1 MTRTM
6 RRTNKKQIKPKKP
19 KKLLRRMHNKLY
31 RVFVVLCIL
40 FVVLIIRLMYIEY
53 TSGEKYEKIV
63 LSQQEYDST
72 IIPYKRGDIMDSKGT
87 VLATSVDVYNVIL
100 DNKVLHAN
108 EDKIASTIA
117 YLTQCFPEI
126 TADEVNAQMNE
137 HPERE
142 YTVLAKH
149 VSYEQKSA
157 FEALMEG
164 KDTKGQIT
172 GVWFEKEYTR
182 TYPYQS
188 LASAL
193 IGFSNATTGVIGLE
207 NQYNDTLNGTNGRAY
222 GYLNADSNVEQTVI
236 EPENGY
242 SLVTTL
248 DTNIQ
253 TIVESAILQANE
265 EMKQETEGATTGSD
279 NTAVLVMNPKN
290 GDVLA
295 MASYPT
301 FDLNNPKDLSAYFT
315 EEQLS
320 AMSDEDKMNTLNNL
334 WQNYAISKT
343 FEPGSTFKP
352 FTEAMGLDSGTLHGD
367 ETYICDGGE
376 WVSGHEIGCVKRT
389 GHGTED
395 LRGALRDSCNDA
407 MMQMVRSIGPAN
419 FAKYSREYGFGQKTG
434 IDLPGEASTASLIFS
449 EEQLAQTESNLAV
462 SSFGQGFNVTMVQLA
477 SSFCSLINGGDL
489 YQPHVVKKVV
499 DDSGNTVQEIN
510 PVVLKET
517 VSQEVSDTLRDYMY
531 TVVSEGTGAKAA
543 VEGYAIG
550 GKTGTAEKVPRGSG
564 NYVVSFIGYAP
575 VEDPQVVVYVVVDV
589 PHVEV
594 QDHCSQSSFIA
605 KNIFSQILPYL
616 NIERMESAVTE

>member
-1 MTRTM
+1 M
-6 RRTNKKQIKPKKP
+6 RQIRRSRRKKP

-31 RVFVVLCIL
+31 IVFGVLCIL
-40 FVVLIIRLMYIEY
+40 FVALIFRLMYIEY

-72 IIPYKRGDIMDSKGT
+72 IIPYKRGDIVDSKGT

-100 DNKVLHAN
+100 DSKVLHAN
-108 EDKIASTIA
+108 EEKISSTIA

-126 TADEVNAQMNE
+126 TADQVNQEITDN
-137 HPERE
+137 PDRE

-149 VSYEQKSA
+149 VSYEEKAA
-157 FEALMEG
+157 FEALMNGE
-164 KDTKGQIT
+164 DTKDQIA
-172 GVWFEKEYTR
+172 GIWFEKEYIR
-182 TYPYQS
+182 TYPYNS
-188 LASAL
+188 LASAM
-193 IGFSNATTGVIGLE
+193 IGFANATTGVIGLE
-207 NQYNDTLNGTNGRAY
+207 NQYNDTLNGTNGRSY
-222 GYLNADSNVEQTVI
+222 GYLNADSNLEQTVI

-242 SLVTTL
+242 SLVATI

-253 TIVESAILQANE
+253 SIVESAILQANE
-265 EMKQETEGATTGSD
+265 EMKQETEGQATGSN
-279 NTAVLVMNPKN
+279 NTAVLVMDPQN

-295 MASYPT
+295 MASYPN

-315 EEQLS
+315 EEEL
-320 AMSDEDKMNTLNNL
+320 AGMSDEDKMNQLNKL
-334 WQNYAISKT
+334 WQNYTISNT

-352 FTEAMGLDSGTLHGD
+352 FTEAMGLDSGSLRGD
-367 ETYICDGGE
+367 ETYICDGSE
-376 WVSGHEIGCVKRT
+376 WVSGHEIHCVNRS

-407 MMQMVRSIGPAN
+407 LMQMVRAIGPAN

-449 EEQLAQTESNLAV
+449 EEQLARTESNLAV
-462 SSFGQGFNVTMVQLA
+462 SSFGQGFNVTMIQLA
-477 SSFCSLINGGDL
+477 SSFCSLINGGNI
-489 YQPHVVKKVV
+489 YQPHVVKKIV
-499 DDSGNTVQEIN
+499 DGSGNTVQEIS
-510 PVVLKET
+510 PVVTKET

-564 NYVVSFIGYAP
+564 NYVVSFIGFAP
-575 VEDPQVVVYVVVDV
+575 VDDPQVVVYVVVDE
-589 PHVEV
+589 PHVAD
-594 QDHCSQSSFIA
+594 QSHCSQSSYIA
-605 KNIFSQILPYL
+605 KNIFSQILPYM
-616 NIERMESAVTE
+616 NIERMDSVAAE

>member
-1 MTRTM
+1 MARQI
-6 RRTNKKQIKPKKP
+6 RRSRRKKP

-31 RVFVVLCIL
+31 IVFGVLCIL
-40 FVVLIIRLMYIEY
+40 FVALIFRLMYIEY

-72 IIPYKRGDIMDSKGT
+72 IIPYKRGDIVDSKGT

-100 DNKVLHAN
+100 DSKVLHAN
-108 EDKIASTIA
+108 EEKISSTIA

-126 TADEVNAQMNE
+126 TADQVNQEITDN
-137 HPERE
+137 PDRE

-149 VSYEQKSA
+149 VSYEEKAA
-157 FEALMEG
+157 FEALMNGE
-164 KDTKGQIT
+164 DTKDQIA
-172 GVWFEKEYTR
+172 GIWFEKEYTR
-182 TYPYQS
+182 TYPYNS
-188 LASAL
+188 LASAM
-193 IGFSNATTGVIGLE
+193 IGFANATTGVIGLE
-207 NQYNDTLNGTNGRAY
+207 NQYNDTLNGTNGRSY
-222 GYLNADSNVEQTVI
+222 GYLNADSNLEQTVI

-242 SLVTTL
+242 SLVATI

-253 TIVESAILQANE
+253 SIVESAILQANE
-265 EMKQETEGATTGSD
+265 EMKQETEGQATGSN
-279 NTAVLVMNPKN
+279 NTAVLVMDPQN

-295 MASYPT
+295 MASYPN

-315 EEQLS
+315 EEEL
-320 AMSDEDKMNTLNNL
+320 AGMSDEDKMNQLNKL
-334 WQNYAISKT
+334 WQNYTISNT

-352 FTEAMGLDSGTLHGD
+352 FTEAMGLDSGSLRGD
-367 ETYICDGGE
+367 ETYICDGSE
-376 WVSGHEIGCVKRT
+376 WVSGHEIHCVNRS

-407 MMQMVRSIGPAN
+407 LMQMVRAIGPAN

-449 EEQLAQTESNLAV
+449 EEQLARTESNLAV
-462 SSFGQGFNVTMVQLA
+462 SSFGQGFNVTMIQLA
-477 SSFCSLINGGDL
+477 STFCSLINGGNI
-489 YQPHVVKKVV
+489 YQPHVVKKIV
-499 DDSGNTVQEIN
+499 DGSGNTVQEIS
-510 PVVLKET
+510 PVVTKET

-564 NYVVSFIGYAP
+564 NYVVSFIGFAP
-575 VEDPQVVVYVVVDV
+575 VDDPQVVVYVVVDE
-589 PHVEV
+589 PHVAD
-594 QDHCSQSSFIA
+594 QSHCSQSSYIA
-605 KNIFSQILPYL
+605 KNIFSQILPYM
-616 NIERMESAVTE
+616 NIERMDSVAAE

>member
-1 MTRTM
+1 MARQI
-6 RRTNKKQIKPKKP
+6 RRSRRKKP

-31 RVFVVLCIL
+31 IVFGVLCIL
-40 FVVLIIRLMYIEY
+40 FVALIFRLMYIEY

-72 IIPYKRGDIMDSKGT
+72 IIPYKRGDIVDSKGT

-100 DNKVLHAN
+100 DSKVLHAN
-108 EDKIASTIA
+108 EEKISSTIA

-126 TADEVNAQMNE
+126 TADQVNQEITDN
-137 HPERE
+137 PDRE

-149 VSYEQKSA
+149 VSYEEKAA
-157 FEALMEG
+157 FEALMNGE
-164 KDTKGQIT
+164 DTKDQIA
-172 GVWFEKEYTR
+172 GIWFEKEYTR
-182 TYPYQS
+182 TYPYNS
-188 LASAL
+188 LASAM
-193 IGFSNATTGVIGLE
+193 IGFANATTGVIGLE
-207 NQYNDTLNGTNGRAY
+207 NQYNDTLNGTNGRSY
-222 GYLNADSNVEQTVI
+222 GYLNADSNLEQTVI

-242 SLVTTL
+242 SLVATI

-253 TIVESAILQANE
+253 SIVESAILQANE
-265 EMKQETEGATTGSD
+265 EMKQETEGQATGSN
-279 NTAVLVMNPKN
+279 NTAVLVMDPQN

-295 MASYPT
+295 MASFPN

-315 EEQLS
+315 EEEL
-320 AMSDEDKMNTLNNL
+320 AGMSDEDKMNQLNKL
-334 WQNYAISKT
+334 WQNYTISNT

-352 FTEAMGLDSGTLHGD
+352 FTEAMGLDSGSLRGD
-367 ETYICDGGE
+367 ETYICDGSE
-376 WVSGHEIGCVKRT
+376 WVSGHEIHCVNRS

-407 MMQMVRSIGPAN
+407 LMQMVRAIGPAN

-449 EEQLAQTESNLAV
+449 EEQLARTKSNLAV
-462 SSFGQGFNVTMVQLA
+462 SSFGQGFNVTMIQLA
-477 SSFCSLINGGDL
+477 SSFCSLINGGNI
-489 YQPHVVKKVV
+489 YQPHVVKKIV
-499 DDSGNTVQEIN
+499 DGSGNTVQEIS
-510 PVVLKET
+510 PVVTKET

-564 NYVVSFIGYAP
+564 NYVVSFIGFAP
-575 VEDPQVVVYVVVDV
+575 VDDPQVVVYVVVDE
-589 PHVEV
+589 PHVAD
-594 QDHCSQSSFIA
+594 QSHCSQSSYIA
-605 KNIFSQILPYL
+605 KNIFSQILPYM
-616 NIERMESAVTE
+616 NIERMDSVAAE

>member
-1 MTRTM
+1 MARQI
-6 RRTNKKQIKPKKP
+6 RRSRRKKP

-31 RVFVVLCIL
+31 IVFGVLCIL
-40 FVVLIIRLMYIEY
+40 FVALIFRLMYIEY

-72 IIPYKRGDIMDSKGT
+72 IIPYKRGDIVDSKGT

-100 DNKVLHAN
+100 DSKVLHAN
-108 EDKIASTIA
+108 EEKISSTIA

-126 TADEVNAQMNE
+126 TADQVNQEITDN
-137 HPERE
+137 PDRE

-149 VSYEQKSA
+149 VSYEEKAA
-157 FEALMEG
+157 FEALMNGE
-164 KDTKGQIT
+164 DTKDQIA
-172 GVWFEKEYTR
+172 GIWFEKEYTR
-182 TYPYQS
+182 TYPYNS
-188 LASAL
+188 LASAM
-193 IGFSNATTGVIGLE
+193 IGFANATTGVIGLE
-207 NQYNDTLNGTNGRAY
+207 NQYNDTLNGTNGRSY
-222 GYLNADSNVEQTVI
+222 GYLNADSNLEQTVI

-242 SLVTTL
+242 SLVATI

-253 TIVESAILQANE
+253 SIVESAILQANE
-265 EMKQETEGATTGSD
+265 EMKQETEGQATGSN
-279 NTAVLVMNPKN
+279 NTAVLVMDPQN

-295 MASYPT
+295 MASYPN

-315 EEQLS
+315 EEEL
-320 AMSDEDKMNTLNNL
+320 AGMSDEDKMNQLNKL
-334 WQNYAISKT
+334 WQNYTISNT

-352 FTEAMGLDSGTLHGD
+352 FTEAMGLDSGSLRGD
-367 ETYICDGGE
+367 ETYICDGSE
-376 WVSGHEIGCVKRT
+376 WVSGHEIHCVNRS

-407 MMQMVRSIGPAN
+407 LMQMVRAIGPAN

-449 EEQLAQTESNLAV
+449 EEQLARTESNLAV
-462 SSFGQGFNVTMVQLA
+462 SSFGQGFNVTMIQLA
-477 SSFCSLINGGDL
+477 SSFCSLINGGNI
-489 YQPHVVKKVV
+489 YQPHVVKKIV
-499 DDSGNTVQEIN
+499 DGSGNTVQEIS
-510 PVVLKET
+510 PVVTKET

-564 NYVVSFIGYAP
+564 NYVVSFIGFAP
-575 VEDPQVVVYVVVDV
+575 VDDPQVVVYVVVDE
-589 PHVEV
+589 PHVAD
-594 QDHCSQSSFIA
+594 QSHCSQSSYIA
-605 KNIFSQILPYL
+605 KNIFSQILPYM
-616 NIERMESAVTE
+616 NIERMDSVVAE

>member
-1 MTRTM
+1 
-6 RRTNKKQIKPKKP
+6 
-19 KKLLRRMHNKLY
+19 MHNKLY
-31 RVFVVLCIL
+31 IVFGVLCIL
-40 FVVLIIRLMYIEY
+40 FVALIFRLMYIEY

-72 IIPYKRGDIMDSKGT
+72 IIPYKRGDIVDSKGT

-100 DNKVLHAN
+100 DSKVLHAN
-108 EDKIASTIA
+108 EEKISSTIA

-126 TADEVNAQMNE
+126 TADQVNQEITDN
-137 HPERE
+137 PDRE

-149 VSYEQKSA
+149 VSYEEKAA
-157 FEALMEG
+157 FEALMNGE
-164 KDTKGQIT
+164 DTKDQIA
-172 GVWFEKEYTR
+172 GIWFEKEYTR
-182 TYPYQS
+182 TYPYNS
-188 LASAL
+188 LASAM
-193 IGFSNATTGVIGLE
+193 IGFANATTGVIGLE
-207 NQYNDTLNGTNGRAY
+207 NQYNDTLNGTNGRSY
-222 GYLNADSNVEQTVI
+222 GYLNADSNLEQTVI

-242 SLVTTL
+242 SLVTTI

-253 TIVESAILQANE
+253 SIVESAILQANE
-265 EMKQETEGATTGSD
+265 EMKQETEGQATGSN
-279 NTAVLVMNPKN
+279 NTAVLVMDPQN

-295 MASYPT
+295 MASYPN

-315 EEQLS
+315 EEELAS
-320 AMSDEDKMNTLNNL
+320 MSDEDKMNQLNKL
-334 WQNYAISKT
+334 WQNYTISNT

-352 FTEAMGLDSGTLHGD
+352 FTEAMGLDSGSLRGD
-367 ETYICDGGE
+367 ETYICDGSE
-376 WVSGHEIGCVKRT
+376 WVSGHEIHCVNRS

-407 MMQMVRSIGPAN
+407 LMQMVRAIGPAN

-462 SSFGQGFNVTMVQLA
+462 SSFGQGFNVTMIQLA
-477 SSFCSLINGGDL
+477 SSFCSLINGGNI
-489 YQPHVVKKVV
+489 YQPHVVKKIV
-499 DDSGNTVQEIN
+499 DGSGNTVQEIS
-510 PVVLKET
+510 PVVTKET

-564 NYVVSFIGYAP
+564 NYVVSFIGFAP
-575 VEDPQVVVYVVVDV
+575 VDDPQVVVYVVVDE
-589 PHVEV
+589 PHVAD
-594 QDHCSQSSFIA
+594 QSHCSQSSYIA
-605 KNIFSQILPYL
+605 KNIFSQILPYM
-616 NIERMESAVTE
+616 NIERMDSVAAE

>member
-1 MTRTM
+1 MARQI
-6 RRTNKKQIKPKKP
+6 RRSRRKKP

-31 RVFVVLCIL
+31 IVFGVLCIL
-40 FVVLIIRLMYIEY
+40 FVALIFRLMYIEY

-72 IIPYKRGDIMDSKGT
+72 IIPYKRGDIVDSKGT

-100 DNKVLHAN
+100 DSKVLHAN
-108 EDKIASTIA
+108 EEKISSTIA

-126 TADEVNAQMNE
+126 TADQVNQEITDN
-137 HPERE
+137 PDRE

-149 VSYEQKSA
+149 VSYEEKAA
-157 FEALMEG
+157 FEALMNGE
-164 KDTKGQIT
+164 DTKDQIA
-172 GVWFEKEYTR
+172 GIWFEKEYTR
-182 TYPYQS
+182 TYPYNS
-188 LASAL
+188 LASAM
-193 IGFSNATTGVIGLE
+193 IGFANATTGVIGLE
-207 NQYNDTLNGTNGRAY
+207 NQYNDTLNGTNGRSY
-222 GYLNADSNVEQTVI
+222 GYLNADSNLEQTVI

-242 SLVTTL
+242 SLVATI

-253 TIVESAILQANE
+253 SIVESAILQANE
-265 EMKQETEGATTGSD
+265 EMKQETEGQATGSN
-279 NTAVLVMNPKN
+279 NTAVLVMDPQN

-295 MASYPT
+295 MASYPN

-315 EEQLS
+315 EEEL
-320 AMSDEDKMNTLNNL
+320 AGMSDEDKMNQLNKL
-334 WQNYAISKT
+334 WQNYTISNT

-352 FTEAMGLDSGTLHGD
+352 FTEAMGLDSGSLRGD
-367 ETYICDGGE
+367 ETYICDGSE
-376 WVSGHEIGCVKRT
+376 WVSGHEIHCVNRS

-407 MMQMVRSIGPAN
+407 LMQMVRAIGPAN

-449 EEQLAQTESNLAV
+449 EEQLARTESNLAV
-462 SSFGQGFNVTMVQLA
+462 SSFGQGFNVTMIQLA
-477 SSFCSLINGGDL
+477 SSFCSLINGGNI
-489 YQPHVVKKVV
+489 YQPHVVKKIV
-499 DDSGNTVQEIN
+499 DGSGNTVQEIS
-510 PVVLKET
+510 PVVTKET

-564 NYVVSFIGYAP
+564 NYVVSFIGFAP
-575 VEDPQVVVYVVVDV
+575 VDDPQVAVYVVVDE
-589 PHVEV
+589 PHVAD
-594 QDHCSQSSFIA
+594 QSHCSQSSYIA
-605 KNIFSQILPYL
+605 KNIFSQILPYM
-616 NIERMESAVTE
+616 NIERMDSVAAE

>member
-1 MTRTM
+1 MARQI
-6 RRTNKKQIKPKKP
+6 RRSRRKKP

-31 RVFVVLCIL
+31 IVFGVLCIL
-40 FVVLIIRLMYIEY
+40 FVALIFRLMYIEY

-72 IIPYKRGDIMDSKGT
+72 IIPYKRGDIVDSKGT

-100 DNKVLHAN
+100 DSKVLHAN
-108 EDKIASTIA
+108 EEKISSTIA

-126 TADEVNAQMNE
+126 TADQVNQEITDN
-137 HPERE
+137 PDRE

-149 VSYEQKSA
+149 VSYEEKAA
-157 FEALMEG
+157 FEALMNGE
-164 KDTKGQIT
+164 DTKDQIA
-172 GVWFEKEYTR
+172 GIWFEKEYTR
-182 TYPYQS
+182 TYPYNS
-188 LASAL
+188 LASAM
-193 IGFSNATTGVIGLE
+193 IGFANATTGVIGLE
-207 NQYNDTLNGTNGRAY
+207 NQYNDTLNGTNGRSY
-222 GYLNADSNVEQTVI
+222 GYLNADSNLEQTVI

-242 SLVTTL
+242 SLVATI

-253 TIVESAILQANE
+253 SIVESAILQANE
-265 EMKQETEGATTGSD
+265 EMKQETEGQATGSN
-279 NTAVLVMNPKN
+279 NTAVLVMDPQN

-295 MASYPT
+295 MASYPN

-315 EEQLS
+315 EEEL
-320 AMSDEDKMNTLNNL
+320 AGMSDEDKMNQLNKL
-334 WQNYAISKT
+334 WQNYTISNT

-352 FTEAMGLDSGTLHGD
+352 FTEAMGLDSGSLRGD
-367 ETYICDGGE
+367 ETYICDGSE
-376 WVSGHEIGCVKRT
+376 WVSGHEIHCVIRS

-407 MMQMVRSIGPAN
+407 LMQMVRAIGPAN

-449 EEQLAQTESNLAV
+449 EEQLARTESNLAV
-462 SSFGQGFNVTMVQLA
+462 SSFGQGFNVTMIQLA
-477 SSFCSLINGGDL
+477 SSFCSLINGGNI
-489 YQPHVVKKVV
+489 YQPHVVKKIV
-499 DDSGNTVQEIN
+499 DGSGNTVQEIS
-510 PVVLKET
+510 PVVTKET

-564 NYVVSFIGYAP
+564 NYVVSFIGFAP
-575 VEDPQVVVYVVVDV
+575 VDDPQVVVYVVVDE
-589 PHVEV
+589 PHVAD
-594 QDHCSQSSFIA
+594 QSHCSQSSYIA
-605 KNIFSQILPYL
+605 KNIFSQILPYM
-616 NIERMESAVTE
+616 NIERMDSVAAE

>member
-1 MTRTM
+1 MARQI
-6 RRTNKKQIKPKKP
+6 RRSRRKKP

-31 RVFVVLCIL
+31 IVFGVLCIL
-40 FVVLIIRLMYIEY
+40 FVALIFRLMYIEY

-72 IIPYKRGDIMDSKGT
+72 IIPYKRGDIVDSKGT

-100 DNKVLHAN
+100 DSKVLHAN
-108 EDKIASTIA
+108 EEKISSTIA

-126 TADEVNAQMNE
+126 TADQVNQEITDN
-137 HPERE
+137 PDRE

-149 VSYEQKSA
+149 VSYEEKAA
-157 FEALMEG
+157 FEALMNGE
-164 KDTKGQIT
+164 DTKDQIA
-172 GVWFEKEYTR
+172 GIWFEKEYTR
-182 TYPYQS
+182 TYPYNS
-188 LASAL
+188 LASAM
-193 IGFSNATTGVIGLE
+193 IGFANATTGVIGLE
-207 NQYNDTLNGTNGRAY
+207 NQYNDTLNGTNGRSY
-222 GYLNADSNVEQTVI
+222 GYLNADSNLEQTVI

-242 SLVTTL
+242 SLVATI

-253 TIVESAILQANE
+253 SIVESAILQANE
-265 EMKQETEGATTGSD
+265 EMKQETEGQATGSN
-279 NTAVLVMNPKN
+279 NTAVLVMDPQN

-295 MASYPT
+295 MASYPN

-315 EEQLS
+315 EEEL
-320 AMSDEDKMNTLNNL
+320 AGMSDEDKMNQLNKL
-334 WQNYAISKT
+334 WQNYTISNT

-352 FTEAMGLDSGTLHGD
+352 FTEAMGLDSGSLRGD
-367 ETYICDGGE
+367 ETYICDGSE
-376 WVSGHEIGCVKRT
+376 WVSGHEIHCVNRS

-407 MMQMVRSIGPAN
+407 LMQMVRAIGPAN

-449 EEQLAQTESNLAV
+449 EEQLARTESNLAV
-462 SSFGQGFNVTMVQLA
+462 SSFGQGFNVTMIQLA
-477 SSFCSLINGGDL
+477 SSFCSLINGGNI
-489 YQPHVVKKVV
+489 YQPHVVKKIV
-499 DDSGNTVQEIN
+499 DGSGNTVQEIS
-510 PVVLKET
+510 PVVIKET

-564 NYVVSFIGYAP
+564 NYVVSFIGFAP
-575 VEDPQVVVYVVVDV
+575 VDDPQVVVYVVVDE
-589 PHVEV
+589 PHVAD
-594 QDHCSQSSFIA
+594 QSHCSQSSYIA
-605 KNIFSQILPYL
+605 KNIFSQILPYM
-616 NIERMESAVTE
+616 NIERMDSVAAE

>member
-1 MTRTM
+1 MARQI
-6 RRTNKKQIKPKKP
+6 RRSRRKKP

-31 RVFVVLCIL
+31 IVFGVLCIL
-40 FVVLIIRLMYIEY
+40 FVALIFRLMYIEY

-72 IIPYKRGDIMDSKGT
+72 IIPYKRGDIVDSKGT

-100 DNKVLHAN
+100 DSKVLHAN
-108 EDKIASTIA
+108 EEKISSTIA

-126 TADEVNAQMNE
+126 TADQVNQEITDN
-137 HPERE
+137 PDRE

-149 VSYEQKSA
+149 VSYEEKAA
-157 FEALMEG
+157 FEALMNGE
-164 KDTKGQIT
+164 DTKDQIA
-172 GVWFEKEYTR
+172 GIWFEKEYTR
-182 TYPYQS
+182 TYPYNS
-188 LASAL
+188 LASAM
-193 IGFSNATTGVIGLE
+193 IGFANATTGVIGLE
-207 NQYNDTLNGTNGRAY
+207 NQYNDTLNGTNGRSY
-222 GYLNADSNVEQTVI
+222 GYLNADSNLEQTVI

-242 SLVTTL
+242 SLVATI

-253 TIVESAILQANE
+253 SIVESAILQANE
-265 EMKQETEGATTGSD
+265 EMKQETEGQATGSN
-279 NTAVLVMNPKN
+279 NTAVLVMDPQN

-295 MASYPT
+295 MASYPN

-315 EEQLS
+315 EEEL
-320 AMSDEDKMNTLNNL
+320 AGMSDEDKMNKL
-334 WQNYAISKT
+334 WQNYTISNT

-352 FTEAMGLDSGTLHGD
+352 FTEAMGLDSGSLRGD
-367 ETYICDGGE
+367 ETYICDGSE
-376 WVSGHEIGCVKRT
+376 WVSGHEIHCVNRS

-407 MMQMVRSIGPAN
+407 LMQMVRAIGPAN

-449 EEQLAQTESNLAV
+449 EEQLARTESNLAV
-462 SSFGQGFNVTMVQLA
+462 SSFGQGFNVTMIQLA
-477 SSFCSLINGGDL
+477 SSFCSLINGGNI
-489 YQPHVVKKVV
+489 YQPHVVKKIV
-499 DDSGNTVQEIN
+499 DGSGNTVQEIS
-510 PVVLKET
+510 PVVTKET

-564 NYVVSFIGYAP
+564 NYVVSFIGFAP
-575 VEDPQVVVYVVVDV
+575 VDDPQVVVYVVVDE
-589 PHVEV
+589 PHVAD
-594 QDHCSQSSFIA
+594 QSHCSQSSYIA
-605 KNIFSQILPYL
+605 KNIFSQILPYM
-616 NIERMESAVTE
+616 NIERMDSVAAE

>member
-1 MTRTM
+1 MARQI
-6 RRTNKKQIKPKKP
+6 RRSRRKKP

-31 RVFVVLCIL
+31 IVFGVLCIL
-40 FVVLIIRLMYIEY
+40 FVALIFRLMYIEY

-72 IIPYKRGDIMDSKGT
+72 IIPYKRGDIVDSKGT

-100 DNKVLHAN
+100 DSKVLHAN
-108 EDKIASTIA
+108 EEKISSTIA

-126 TADEVNAQMNE
+126 TADQVNQEITDN
-137 HPERE
+137 PDRE

-149 VSYEQKSA
+149 VSYEEKAA
-157 FEALMEG
+157 FEALMNGE
-164 KDTKGQIT
+164 DTKDQIA
-172 GVWFEKEYTR
+172 GIWFEKEYTR
-182 TYPYQS
+182 TYPYNS
-188 LASAL
+188 LASAM
-193 IGFSNATTGVIGLE
+193 IGFANATTGVIGLE
-207 NQYNDTLNGTNGRAY
+207 NQYNDTLNGTNGRSY
-222 GYLNADSNVEQTVI
+222 GYLNADSNLEQTVI

-242 SLVTTL
+242 SLVATI

-253 TIVESAILQANE
+253 SIVESSILQANE
-265 EMKQETEGATTGSD
+265 EMKQETEGQATGSN
-279 NTAVLVMNPKN
+279 NTAVLVMDPQN

-295 MASYPT
+295 MASYPN

-315 EEQLS
+315 EKEL
-320 AMSDEDKMNTLNNL
+320 AGMSDEDKMNQLNKL
-334 WQNYAISKT
+334 WQNYTISNT

-352 FTEAMGLDSGTLHGD
+352 FTEAMGLDSGSLRGD
-367 ETYICDGGE
+367 ETYICDGSE
-376 WVSGHEIGCVKRT
+376 WVSGHEIHCVNRS

-407 MMQMVRSIGPAN
+407 LMQMVRAIGPAN

-449 EEQLAQTESNLAV
+449 EEQLARTESNLAV
-462 SSFGQGFNVTMVQLA
+462 SSFGQGFNVTMIQLA
-477 SSFCSLINGGDL
+477 SSFCSLINGGNI
-489 YQPHVVKKVV
+489 YQPHVVKKIV
-499 DDSGNTVQEIN
+499 DGSGNTVQEIS
-510 PVVLKET
+510 PVVTKET

-564 NYVVSFIGYAP
+564 NYVVSFIGFAP
-575 VEDPQVVVYVVVDV
+575 VDDPQVVVYVVVDE
-589 PHVEV
+589 PHVAD
-594 QDHCSQSSFIA
+594 QSHCSQSSYIA
-605 KNIFSQILPYL
+605 KNIFSQILPYM
-616 NIERMESAVTE
+616 NIERMDSVAAE

>member
-1 MTRTM
+1 MARQI
-6 RRTNKKQIKPKKP
+6 RRSRRKKP

-31 RVFVVLCIL
+31 IVFGVLCIL
-40 FVVLIIRLMYIEY
+40 FVALIFRLMYIEY

-72 IIPYKRGDIMDSKGT
+72 IIPYKRGDIVDSKGT

-100 DNKVLHAN
+100 DSKVLHAN
-108 EDKIASTIA
+108 EEKISSTIA

-126 TADEVNAQMNE
+126 TADQVNQEITDN
-137 HPERE
+137 PDRE

-149 VSYEQKSA
+149 VSYEEKAA
-157 FEALMEG
+157 FEALMNGE
-164 KDTKGQIT
+164 DTKDQIA
-172 GVWFEKEYTR
+172 GIWFEKEYTR
-182 TYPYQS
+182 TYPYNS
-188 LASAL
+188 LASAM
-193 IGFSNATTGVIGLE
+193 IGFANATTGVIGLE
-207 NQYNDTLNGTNGRAY
+207 NQYNDTLNGTNGRSY
-222 GYLNADSNVEQTVI
+222 GYLNADSNLEQTVI

-242 SLVTTL
+242 SLVATI

-253 TIVESAILQANE
+253 SIVESAILQANE
-265 EMKQETEGATTGSD
+265 EMKQETEGQATGSN
-279 NTAVLVMNPKN
+279 NTAVLVMDPQN

-295 MASYPT
+295 MASYPN

-315 EEQLS
+315 EEEL
-320 AMSDEDKMNTLNNL
+320 AGMSDEDKMNQLNKL
-334 WQNYAISKT
+334 WQNYTISNT

-352 FTEAMGLDSGTLHGD
+352 FTEAMGLDSGSLRGD
-367 ETYICDGGE
+367 ETYICDGSE
-376 WVSGHEIGCVKRT
+376 WVSGHEIHCVNRS

-407 MMQMVRSIGPAN
+407 LMQMVRAIGPAN

-449 EEQLAQTESNLAV
+449 EEQLARTESNLAV
-462 SSFGQGFNVTMVQLA
+462 SSFGQGFNVTMIQLA
-477 SSFCSLINGGDL
+477 SSFCSLINGGNI
-489 YQPHVVKKVV
+489 YQPHVVKKIV
-499 DDSGNTVQEIN
+499 DGSGNTVQEIS
-510 PVVLKET
+510 PVVTKET

-564 NYVVSFIGYAP
+564 NYVVSFIGFAP
-575 VEDPQVVVYVVVDV
+575 VDDPQVAVYVVVDE
-589 PHVEV
+589 PHVAD
-594 QDHCSQSSFIA
+594 QSHCSQSSYIA
-605 KNIFSQILPYL
+605 KNIFSQILPYM
-616 NIERMESAVTE
+616 NIESMDSVAAE

>member
-1 MTRTM
+1 MARQI
-6 RRTNKKQIKPKKP
+6 RRSRRKKP

-31 RVFVVLCIL
+31 IVFGVLCIL
-40 FVVLIIRLMYIEY
+40 FVALIFRLMYIEY

-72 IIPYKRGDIMDSKGT
+72 IIPYKRGDIVDSKGT

-100 DNKVLHAN
+100 DSKVLHAN
-108 EDKIASTIA
+108 EEKISSTIA

-126 TADEVNAQMNE
+126 TADQVNQEITDN
-137 HPERE
+137 PDRE

-149 VSYEQKSA
+149 VSYEEKAA
-157 FEALMEG
+157 FEALMNGE
-164 KDTKGQIT
+164 DTKDQIA
-172 GVWFEKEYTR
+172 GIWFEKEYTR
-182 TYPYQS
+182 TYPYNS
-188 LASAL
+188 LASAM
-193 IGFSNATTGVIGLE
+193 IGFANATTGVIGLE
-207 NQYNDTLNGTNGRAY
+207 NQYNDTLNGTNGRSY
-222 GYLNADSNVEQTVI
+222 GYLNADSNLEQTVI

-242 SLVTTL
+242 SLVATI

-253 TIVESAILQANE
+253 SIVESAILQANE
-265 EMKQETEGATTGSD
+265 EMKQETEGQATGS
-279 NTAVLVMNPKN
+279 NHTAVLVMDPQN

-295 MASYPT
+295 MASYPN

-315 EEQLS
+315 EEEL
-320 AMSDEDKMNTLNNL
+320 AGMSDEDKMNQLNKL
-334 WQNYAISKT
+334 WQNYTISNT

-352 FTEAMGLDSGTLHGD
+352 FTEAMGLDSGSLRGD
-367 ETYICDGGE
+367 ETYICDGSE
-376 WVSGHEIGCVKRT
+376 WVSGHEIHCVNRS

-407 MMQMVRSIGPAN
+407 LMQMVRAIGPAN

-449 EEQLAQTESNLAV
+449 EEQLARTESNLAV
-462 SSFGQGFNVTMVQLA
+462 SSFGQGFNVTMIQLA
-477 SSFCSLINGGDL
+477 SSFCSLINGGNI
-489 YQPHVVKKVV
+489 YQPHVVKKIV
-499 DDSGNTVQEIN
+499 DSSGNTVQEIS
-510 PVVLKET
+510 PVVTKET

-564 NYVVSFIGYAP
+564 NYVVSFIGFAP
-575 VEDPQVVVYVVVDV
+575 VDDPQVVVYVVVDE
-589 PHVEV
+589 PHVAD
-594 QDHCSQSSFIA
+594 QSHCSQSSYIA
-605 KNIFSQILPYL
+605 KNIFSQILPYM
-616 NIERMESAVTE
+616 NIERMDSVAAE

>member
-1 MTRTM
+1 MARQI
-6 RRTNKKQIKPKKP
+6 RRSRRKKP

-31 RVFVVLCIL
+31 IVFGVLCIL
-40 FVVLIIRLMYIEY
+40 FVALIFQLMYIEY

-72 IIPYKRGDIMDSKGT
+72 IIPYKRGDIVDSKGT

-100 DNKVLHAN
+100 DSKVLHAN
-108 EDKIASTIA
+108 EEKISSTIA

-126 TADEVNAQMNE
+126 TADQVNQEITDN
-137 HPERE
+137 PDRE

-149 VSYEQKSA
+149 VSYEEKAA
-157 FEALMEG
+157 FEALMNGE
-164 KDTKGQIT
+164 DTKDQIA
-172 GVWFEKEYTR
+172 GIWFEKEYTR
-182 TYPYQS
+182 TYPYNS
-188 LASAL
+188 LASAM
-193 IGFSNATTGVIGLE
+193 IGFANATTGVIGLE
-207 NQYNDTLNGTNGRAY
+207 NQYNDTLNGTNGRSY
-222 GYLNADSNVEQTVI
+222 GYLNADSNLEQTVI

-242 SLVTTL
+242 SLVATI

-253 TIVESAILQANE
+253 SIVESAILQANE
-265 EMKQETEGATTGSD
+265 EMKQETEGQATGSN
-279 NTAVLVMNPKN
+279 NTAVLVMDPQN

-295 MASYPT
+295 MASYPN

-315 EEQLS
+315 EEEL
-320 AMSDEDKMNTLNNL
+320 AGMSDEDKMNQLNKL
-334 WQNYAISKT
+334 WQNYTISNT

-352 FTEAMGLDSGTLHGD
+352 FTEAMGLDSGSLRGD
-367 ETYICDGGE
+367 ETYICDGSE
-376 WVSGHEIGCVKRT
+376 WVSGHEIHCVNRS

-407 MMQMVRSIGPAN
+407 LMQMVRAIGPAN

-449 EEQLAQTESNLAV
+449 EEQLARTESNLAV
-462 SSFGQGFNVTMVQLA
+462 SSFGQGFNVTMIQLA
-477 SSFCSLINGGDL
+477 SSFCSLINGGNI
-489 YQPHVVKKVV
+489 YQPHVVKKIV
-499 DDSGNTVQEIN
+499 DGSGNTVQEIS
-510 PVVLKET
+510 PVVTKET

-564 NYVVSFIGYAP
+564 NYVVSFIGFAP
-575 VEDPQVVVYVVVDV
+575 VDDPQVVVYVVVDE
-589 PHVEV
+589 PHVAD
-594 QDHCSQSSFIA
+594 QSHCSQSSYIA
-605 KNIFSQILPYL
+605 KNIFSQILPYM
-616 NIERMESAVTE
+616 NIERMDSVAAE

>member
-1 MTRTM
+1 MARQI
-6 RRTNKKQIKPKKP
+6 RRSRRKKP

-31 RVFVVLCIL
+31 IVFGVLCII
-40 FVVLIIRLMYIEY
+40 FVALIFRLMYIEY

-72 IIPYKRGDIMDSKGT
+72 IIPYKRGDIVDSKGT

-100 DNKVLHAN
+100 DSKVLHAN
-108 EDKIASTIA
+108 EEKISSTIA

-126 TADEVNAQMNE
+126 TADQVNQEITDN
-137 HPERE
+137 PDRE

-149 VSYEQKSA
+149 VSYEEKAA
-157 FEALMEG
+157 FEALMNGE
-164 KDTKGQIT
+164 DTKDQIA
-172 GVWFEKEYTR
+172 GIWFEKEYTR
-182 TYPYQS
+182 TYPYNS
-188 LASAL
+188 LASAM
-193 IGFSNATTGVIGLE
+193 IGFANATTGVIGLE
-207 NQYNDTLNGTNGRAY
+207 NQYNDTLNGTNGRSY
-222 GYLNADSNVEQTVI
+222 GYLNADSNLEQTVI

-242 SLVTTL
+242 SLVATI

-253 TIVESAILQANE
+253 SIVESAILQANE
-265 EMKQETEGATTGSD
+265 EMKQETEGQATGSN
-279 NTAVLVMNPKN
+279 NTAVLVMDPQN

-295 MASYPT
+295 MASYPN

-315 EEQLS
+315 EEEL
-320 AMSDEDKMNTLNNL
+320 AGMSDEDKMNQLNKL
-334 WQNYAISKT
+334 WQNYTISNT

-352 FTEAMGLDSGTLHGD
+352 FTEAMGLDSGSLRGD
-367 ETYICDGGE
+367 ETYICDGSE
-376 WVSGHEIGCVKRT
+376 WVSGHEIHCVNRS

-407 MMQMVRSIGPAN
+407 LMQMVRAIGPAN

-449 EEQLAQTESNLAV
+449 EEQLARTESNLAV
-462 SSFGQGFNVTMVQLA
+462 SSFGQGFNVTMIQLA
-477 SSFCSLINGGDL
+477 SSFCSLINGGNI
-489 YQPHVVKKVV
+489 YQPHVVKKIV
-499 DDSGNTVQEIN
+499 DGSGNTVQEIS
-510 PVVLKET
+510 PVVTKET

-564 NYVVSFIGYAP
+564 NYVVSFIGFAP
-575 VEDPQVVVYVVVDV
+575 VDDPQVVVYVVVDE
-589 PHVEV
+589 PHVAD
-594 QDHCSQSSFIA
+594 QSHCSQSSYIA
-605 KNIFSQILPYL
+605 KNIFSQILPYM
-616 NIERMESAVTE
+616 NIERMDSVAAE